1 MFSLPVVELNTLYNQ
16 EKIGSWESQLPSD
29 ELGVMVQGAGG
40 WRGGAGLEGWLLFS
54 HTHCR
59 ILQNPWCFLLLNWAL
74 PVEGVSGTQ
83 KASVY
88 Y

>member
-29 ELGVMVQGAGG
+29 ELGVMVQGGG
-40 WRGGAGLEGWLLFS
+40 VGGEGWLLFS
-54 HTHCR
+54 RTHCR
-59 ILQNPWCFLLLNWAL
+59 ILHNPWCFLLLNWAL